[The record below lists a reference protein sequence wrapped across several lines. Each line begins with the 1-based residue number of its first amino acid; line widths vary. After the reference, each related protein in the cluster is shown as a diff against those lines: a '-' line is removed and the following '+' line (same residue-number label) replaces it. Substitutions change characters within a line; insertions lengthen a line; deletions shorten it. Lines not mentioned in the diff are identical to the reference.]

1 MSNAQRIKNQ
11 RYEVIIKEL
20 INSAII
26 KDVYNK
32 YIKLATIT
40 DVRLTNDKSIAK
52 IYISCYDKTLID
64 KVLKNINDASGFF
77 RTILAKELNWR
88 KAPQVVFV
96 KDVSNDN
103 YDEVESIIKSW
114 KENSSGQ

>member
-1 MSNAQRIKNQ
+1 MSNAQQIKNQ

-20 INSAII
+20 INNAII

-52 IYISCYDKTLID
+52 IYISCYDKTLVD

-88 KAPQVVFV
+88 KAPQVIFV